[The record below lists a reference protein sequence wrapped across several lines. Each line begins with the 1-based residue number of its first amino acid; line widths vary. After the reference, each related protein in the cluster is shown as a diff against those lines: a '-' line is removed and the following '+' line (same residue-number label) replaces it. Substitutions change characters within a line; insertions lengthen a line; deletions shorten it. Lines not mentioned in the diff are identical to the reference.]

1 MSVTLFL
8 LSCEKIGVAE
18 TGDNDAV
25 NNRFQKQKKNVS
37 NYSAFFHVHKSHAI
51 MRSVLTYYR
60 GVD

>member
-25 NNRFQKQKKNVS
+25 NNRFQKKKKNVS
-37 NYSAFFHVHKSHAI
+37 NYSVFFS
-51 MRSVLTYYR
+51 RP
-60 GVD
+60 